1 MESIFLIFALAGVTM
16 VIHWMMT
23 NDKAGNRGATTG
35 FFAMRD
41 EESLAEKAT
50 AKAAMRAG
58 KPGPNSPVRPVKP
71 GLRPAIKQRR
81 AF

>member
-1 MESIFLIFALAGVTM
+1 MEAIFLFFALAGVAM
-16 VIHWMMT
+16 VIHWMMV
-23 NDKAGNRGATTG
+23 NDKAGNRGVTTG

-41 EESLAEKAT
+41 EESLAEKAA

-71 GLRPAIKQRR
+71 VIRPAIKQRR